1 MLMTTSSRILEY
13 LAHTGP
19 GTVNE
24 IARALDLTK
33 ADIRYN
39 LAPLLRNRQVMVADT
54 TQQVRGR
61 PAARYTLCHHPSA
74 ANLEFLLNALSAFAT
89 EHFSAEQIA
98 AAIWQKE
105 LAKIPPDASPYAKV
119 NFAIGYLKNLG
130 IAASWSAGKDG
141 PQITVIANPYN
152 NTAPQPYQAVVEQL
166 INLIT
171 RYAQREN

>member
-1 MLMTTSSRILEY
+1 MTTSPRILEY
-13 LAHTGP
+13 LAHSGS
-19 GTVNE
+19 GTVAE

-39 LAPLLRNRQVMVADT
+39 LAPLLRNHQVMIAGT

-74 ANLEFLLNALSAFAT
+74 ANLEFLLNALSAFAA

-105 LAKIPPDASPYAKV
+105 LAKVPPEATPHTRI
-119 NFAIGYLKNLG
+119 NFSIAYLKELG
-130 IAASWSAGKDG
+130 VNASWSAGRRG
-141 PQITVIANPYN
+141 PQVCVAINPYK
-152 NTAPQPYQAVVEQL
+152 NTDPQPYEAVVDQL
-166 INLIT
+166 IGLIT
-171 RYAQREN
+171 RYACGES